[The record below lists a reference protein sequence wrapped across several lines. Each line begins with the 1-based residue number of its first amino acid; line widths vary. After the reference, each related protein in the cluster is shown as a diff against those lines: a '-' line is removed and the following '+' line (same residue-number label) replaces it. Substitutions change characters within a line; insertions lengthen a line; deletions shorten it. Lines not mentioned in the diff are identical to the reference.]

1 MSNTRLFTGM
11 KSRRMAAEINSVQNR
26 VVYATPGLQPC
37 VADALIA
44 VRTRLG
50 PQAVTVVLD
59 CNEDT
64 CRLGYGYAEAIRKLT
79 DAEVDVRQSP
89 GLRVGLLI
97 CDDRGWLFSPVALYV
112 EDETPSDETP
122 NATRLVPEQ
131 VDACISAIGP
141 AGVPNGADVE
151 DLNTGVSDPEIGV
164 QPLTDGE
171 LEQVEKNLEIAP
183 PLKFDV
189 MRQVRVFQPYI
200 QYVELSLKGCSIN
213 RHVVSIPNKI
223 FNRDVSEELER
234 RLHTKFD
241 LIDKK
246 SDLSGRT
253 LRKELDGLRKKYLR
267 PLGQPWGSVI
277 LRGKRNAF
285 DAELETIRQEVAE
298 HQKIVQQKLQEEID
312 KSMKQIVN
320 AFWRE
325 VADDPP
331 GDLFGQ
337 IMAEQPSEA
346 EVRSWLR
353 SKLEPC
359 FPRAEQVVSQMRLE
373 CVFRDVTFET
383 LNQKGFAQALKK
395 AYPLVPW
402 DKPFSDFQAAKQKR
416 SEIGPSDGS
425 THD

>member
-1 MSNTRLFTGM
+1 MAQTNSLGRIVDSPCRDDSPGGLAFTLGQHGLEEPKMLRVM
-11 KSRRMAAEINSVQNR
+11 KLEVLAEN
-26 VVYATPGLQPC
+26 
-37 VADALIA
+37 
-44 VRTRLG
+44 RTRDNLSYVDG
-50 PQAVTVVLD
+50 EFQEIADILAV
-59 CNEDT
+59 
-64 CRLGYGYAEAIRKLT
+64 
-79 DAEVDVRQSP
+79 
-89 GLRVGLLI
+89 
-97 CDDRGWLFSPVALYV
+97 
-112 EDETPSDETP
+112 
-122 NATRLVPEQ
+122 VPEQ
-131 VDACISAIGP
+131 VDACIAAIVP
-141 AGVPNGADVE
+141 ANVPNGADID
-151 DLNTGVSDPEIGV
+151 DLNIGASDPEIGV

-223 FNRDVSEELER
+223 FNRDVSEDLER

-246 SDLSGRT
+246 SDLSGRS
-253 LRKELDGLRKKYLR
+253 LRKELDELRKKYLR
-267 PLGQPWGSVI
+267 SLGQPWGSVI
-277 LRGKRNAF
+277 LRGKRDAF
-285 DAELETIRQEVAE
+285 DTELETIRQEVAE
-298 HQKIVQQKLQEEID
+298 HQKIVQQKLQEEIN
-312 KSMKQIVN
+312 KSMEQIVN
-320 AFWRE
+320 AFWRD

-337 IMAEQPSEA
+337 IMTEQPSEA
-346 EVRSWLR
+346 EARGWLR
-353 SKLEPC
+353 SKLGAC

-402 DKPFSDFQAAKQKR
+402 DKPFSDFQAAEQKR